1 MMLSRHWKQACLV
14 TALTAIP
21 YLCPA
26 QQKPSV
32 IPLVPAA
39 NWRQVDSQPLPLP
52 EVSKFGGDVAIEQE
66 YGVKTLELRTYQLD
80 KVHTQVLVEPAQD
93 ATCAYGL
100 LLFYRPASMEQE
112 KGMDLAFGDAGG
124 ALMARGNKL
133 IRFVRGNDP
142 QLSQNDFQALLVFVG
157 GTKLS
162 PNALTNLPTPL
173 PAKNLVAGSEKYLLG
188 LEAAKRV
195 LPSFRTEL
203 LGFEQ
208 GAEVHVGEYQTAH
221 GVSTLLSISYPT
233 PQISRVRFGSMKS
246 FLGID
251 QDRGADSV
259 YGRRQRSYV
268 FLVLNAGNSG
278 AANLLL
284 DQFKVAEGVS
294 WNERYITER
303 SFTLQLV
310 QMILAILLLT
320 AFLIAACLVAG
331 IIFYVSRRFMRRFFP
346 DSQWGRTDDDQ
357 LIRLDL
363 KY

>member
-1 MMLSRHWKQACLV
+1 MFSRLSKQAWLL

-21 YLCPA
+21 CLCPA
-26 QQKPSV
+26 QQKPPV
-32 IPLVPAA
+32 IPLVPVA

-52 EVSKFGGDVAIEQE
+52 EVNKFGGDVAIERE

-80 KVHTQVLVEPAQD
+80 KVHTQVLVEAAQD
-93 ATCAYGL
+93 ATSAYGL
-100 LLFYRPASMEQE
+100 LMFYRPASMQPE
-112 KGMDLAFGDAGG
+112 KGMDLAFADAGG
-124 ALMARGNKL
+124 ALMARGNKF

-142 QLSQNDFQALLVFVG
+142 QLSENDFQALLVFVG

-162 PNALTNLPTPL
+162 PHVIENLPAPL

-195 LPSFRTEL
+195 LPSFRTNL
-203 LGFEQ
+203 IGFEQ
-208 GAEVHVGEYQTAH
+208 NAEVHVGEYQTAH

-233 PQISRVRFGSMKS
+233 PQIARVRFGSMKS
-246 FLGID
+246 FLGINE
-251 QDRGADSV
+251 DRGADSV
-259 YGRRQRSYV
+259 YGRRQKSYV
-268 FLVLNAGNSG
+268 FLVLNSGNSG
-278 AANLLL
+278 TANLFL

-310 QMILAILLLT
+310 QMILAILVLT

-331 IIFYVSRRFMRRFFP
+331 IIFFASRLFMRKFFP